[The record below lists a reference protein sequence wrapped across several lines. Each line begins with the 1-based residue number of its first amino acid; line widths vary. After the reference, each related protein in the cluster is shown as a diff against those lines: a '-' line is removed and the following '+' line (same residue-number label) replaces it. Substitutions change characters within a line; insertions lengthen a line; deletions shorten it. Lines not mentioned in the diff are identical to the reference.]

1 LAKFHAPADWV
12 PARDRIFRNAGGVF
26 QGGNGETVGF
36 EELRLSYMDPF
47 TFDATVRTEKADG
60 AILSKSEDY
69 WEGTGHGLYLVDGK
83 IRLHTVFRWTDLGMR
98 VETVKPLPLNETHR
112 LVVSYDG
119 KRKPSGVHIYVDGVE
134 QELKVLF
141 NEMSWPINSKDPFRI
156 GAGGG
161 KRFQGEIRDV
171 AVWNRAVPIEELTT
185 ERDYYAYLE
194 LAASSETQSALA
206 TLRTAQ
212 RERDTYF
219 KSIPTVMVMKDQ
231 PGIRKSYLLKRGVY
245 DQHGDEVQPQVPA
258 ALPDLTAEKP
268 NRLALARWLVSR
280 ENPLTARVT
289 VNRLWQNIFGIGL
302 VKTVEDFGSQGE
314 WPIQQDLLDWLA
326 VEFMDSG
333 WDMKHMVKLMV
344 TSETYKQSSKVTPEL
359 LTRDPENRLYARS
372 SRLRLG
378 PEEIRD
384 QALAA
389 SGLLVEKFGGPSVRP
404 PQPPGLWNELTG
416 GSDYKA
422 DSGEGRHR
430 RSVYTYWRRTIQPPS
445 MITFDSPTRET
456 CTVRETRTNTPLQ
469 ALNLMNDETYTEAA
483 AALAAKMKAAPDPVA
498 EGFRRVLAR
507 TPQPKEEQVLRTAYS
522 RFQDWTPIASM
533 ILNLDEAVT
542 KP

>member
-1 LAKFHAPADWV
+1 
-12 PARDRIFRNAGGVF
+12 
-26 QGGNGETVGF
+26 
-36 EELRLSYMDPF
+36 
-47 TFDATVRTEKADG
+47 
-60 AILSKSEDY
+60 
-69 WEGTGHGLYLVDGK
+69 
-83 IRLHTVFRWTDLGMR
+83 
-98 VETVKPLPLNETHR
+98 
-112 LVVSYDG
+112 
-119 KRKPSGVHIYVDGVE
+119 
-134 QELKVLF
+134 
-141 NEMSWPINSKDPFRI
+141 
-156 GAGGG
+156 
-161 KRFQGEIRDV
+161 
-171 AVWNRAVPIEELTT
+171 
-185 ERDYYAYLE
+185 
-194 LAASSETQSALA
+194 
-206 TLRTAQ
+206 
-212 RERDTYF
+212 
-219 KSIPTVMVMKDQ
+219 
-231 PGIRKSYLLKRGVY
+231 
-245 DQHGDEVQPQVPA
+245 
-258 ALPDLTAEKP
+258 
-268 NRLALARWLVSR
+268 
-280 ENPLTARVT
+280 
-289 VNRLWQNIFGIGL
+289 
-302 VKTVEDFGSQGE
+302 
-314 WPIQQDLLDWLA
+314 
-326 VEFMDSG
+326 
-333 WDMKHMVKLMV
+333 MV

-507 TPQPKEEQVLRTAYS
+507 TPQPKEEQVLRAAYS
-522 RFQDWTPIASM
+522 RFHDWTPIASM